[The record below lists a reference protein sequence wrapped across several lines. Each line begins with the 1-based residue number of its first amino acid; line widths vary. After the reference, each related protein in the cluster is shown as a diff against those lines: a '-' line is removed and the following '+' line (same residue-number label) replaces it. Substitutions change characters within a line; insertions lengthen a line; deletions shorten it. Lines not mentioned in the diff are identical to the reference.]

1 MPLYA
6 PHIPIAQKN
15 AAAYPILMA
24 IAEKM
29 CDKNLDYYSHETIV
43 LMKQLEDKGHIL
55 LVSLKSPDQSILNGY
70 GISDLTKEQ
79 ASVLVLFAAEIAR
92 NGDLPYP
99 E

>member
-1 MPLYA
+1 MSLCA
-6 PHIPIAQKN
+6 PHIPAAQKN

-29 CDKNLDYYSHETIV
+29 CNENLGYYSEETIN
-43 LMKQLEDKGHIL
+43 LRKQLEDEGHIL
-55 LVSLKSPDQSILNGY
+55 LVSLKSPNQSIINGY
-70 GISDLTKEQ
+70 SIVDLTKEQ
-79 ASVLVLFAAEIAR
+79 ALMLVLFAAEIAR